1 MYSSLKTLVQRN
13 MFHALYPDESHA
25 KLPHKVTA
33 NCFDCD
39 VAGKSGQRIITIPD
53 PVQPDQAGYMVARKW
68 NRLRLS

>member
-33 NCFDCD
+33 NCLIVMWQEKAD
-39 VAGKSGQRIITIPD
+39 
-53 PVQPDQAGYMVARKW
+53 
-68 NRLRLS
+68 NE